1 MSWVSIRL
9 GAHFRGRLSVPK
21 LSVRKLAEVPAPIRT
36 SKVIQEQQKLYEGF
50 IAQATGSVGELA
62 LDADESVRSV
72 KTRLRRA
79 ATRIGRK
86 LDIWD
91 SDGKV
96 YFQAEASRTRR
107 GRPRKTA

>member
-1 MSWVSIRL
+1 M
-9 GAHFRGRLSVPK
+9 PK
-21 LSVRKLAEVPAPIRT
+21 LSIRKPGEVPAPIRT
-36 SKVIQEQQKLYEGF
+36 SKAIQEQQKLYEGF
-50 IAQATGSVGELA
+50 IAQATGSVGELV
-62 LDADESVRSV
+62 LDIDEAIRSV

-96 YFQAEASRTRR
+96 YFQAEASRPRR

>member
-1 MSWVSIRL
+1 M
-9 GAHFRGRLSVPK
+9 PK
-21 LSVRKLAEVPAPIRT
+21 LSIRKPSEVPAPIRT
-36 SKVIQEQQKLYEGF
+36 SKAIQEQQKLYEGF
-50 IAQATGSVGELA
+50 IAQATGSVGELV
-62 LDADESVRSV
+62 LDLDEAIRSV

-96 YFQAEASRTRR
+96 YFQAEASRPRR